1 MQAKGNTICGSS
13 VYAIGI
19 EFFNPSVQKIEGPVC
34 GNGVPHRRLLHIRR
48 HDSNFAESGRN
59 LSQRNDPRAV
69 NPVIVRD
76 ENTHKG
82 FRSCSSSCSKNLA
95 ISAAGTHKSWL
106 APPTTAA
113 AIVFNRA
120 LARLEQCRGKRPK
133 TPSIWHGRLL

>member
-13 VYAIGI
+13 VHAIGI
-19 EFFNPSVQKIEGPVC
+19 EFFNPSFQKIEGPVC

-48 HDSNFAESGRN
+48 HDLNFAESGRN

-82 FRSCSSSCSKNLA
+82 FLSCASCSK
-95 ISAAGTHKSWL
+95 IWRL
-106 APPTTAA
+106 APPGTHQSWLPPPPTAA
-113 AIVFNRA
+113 ASRTEGSP
-120 LARLEQCRGKRPK
+120 LAWMNSS
-133 TPSIWHGRLL
+133 PSFTNPFIASQV